1 MPGIYHHDVTV
12 TSDDIDG
19 QGHVSNVVYV
29 RWMQEAGLAHSS
41 AVGWPGERYA
51 AAGVGWV
58 ARSHRID
65 YFKPAFADEQIV
77 VQTWVAYFKRASSL
91 RRYRIVR
98 RTDETVLAIAETNWA
113 FVNLAT
119 GAPLRIPPE
128 ILECFETRA
137 DEDGSASN

>member
-1 MPGIYHHDVTV
+1 MSAIYHYGVQV
-12 TSDDIDG
+12 MPDDIDR

-41 AVGWPGERYA
+41 AVGWPGERYE

-58 ARSHRID
+58 AKSHRID
-65 YFKPAFADEQIV
+65 YVKPAFADEQIV

-98 RTDETVLAIAETNWA
+98 ESDETVLAVAETNWA
-113 FVNLAT
+113 FVKLDT

-128 ILECFETRA
+128 LAECFETVA
-137 DEDGSASN
+137 DGDSSESP